1 MKNLLGIL
9 AAVTLVGATAAFT
22 PAPEDE
28 AATVIRSGF
37 CALFDA
43 EEALWFDFGCR
54 VQSVETKNG
63 YVYHVHGRLPDG
75 AALPDRTLRRKVS
88 DIAILDGCFEIGD
101 RGDMVVTP
109 SGRVNITCHPA
120 R

>member
-1 MKNLLGIL
+1 MKILLGLL
-9 AAVTLVGATAAFT
+9 AAVALVGATAAFT
-22 PAPEDE
+22 PTSHDE
-28 AATVIRSGF
+28 AATIIRGDF

-54 VQSVETKNG
+54 IQSVRTKNG
-63 YVYHVHGRLPDG
+63 YVYHVHARLPNG
-75 AALPDRTLRRKVS
+75 AALPDRALRRKVS
-88 DIAILDGCFEIGD
+88 DIAGITGCFESGD

-109 SGRVNITCHPA
+109 TGRVNITCHPA

>member
-1 MKNLLGIL
+1 MKNLLGLL
-9 AAVTLVGATAAFT
+9 AVVATVGATAAFT
-22 PAPEDE
+22 PAPDVE
-28 AATVIRSGF
+28 AVTIIRSDGCF
-37 CALFDA
+37 LFDA
-43 EEALWFDFGCR
+43 EEAAWIDPGCR
-54 VQSVETKNG
+54 VQSVQTRNG

-75 AALPDRTLRRKVS
+75 AVLPERTLRRKVS
-88 DIAILDGCFEIGD
+88 DIAILDGCFEVGD